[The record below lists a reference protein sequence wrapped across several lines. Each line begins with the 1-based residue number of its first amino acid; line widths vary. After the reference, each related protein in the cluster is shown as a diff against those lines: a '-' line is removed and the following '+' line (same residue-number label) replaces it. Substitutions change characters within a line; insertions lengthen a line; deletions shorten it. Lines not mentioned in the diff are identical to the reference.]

1 MPKISKRAENM
12 PASPVRKL
20 VPYAIQAKQKGI
32 KVYHLN
38 IGQPDIETPD
48 VVLNTIKNQSLRVLE
63 YALSEGNI
71 EYRTA
76 LKNYYHSLG
85 FNDLNEKLPSKG
97 STRSSVIENEPSL
110 NSGFQFFGLVNSPS
124 YATIV

>member
-63 YALSEGNI
+63 YALSEGKHRI
-71 EYRTA
+71 
-76 LKNYYHSLG
+76 
-85 FNDLNEKLPSKG
+85 
-97 STRSSVIENEPSL
+97 
-110 NSGFQFFGLVNSPS
+110 
-124 YATIV
+124 